1 MDPQTRLLLAA
12 DLRRDEG
19 VRRKPYKDSLG
30 IWTVGVGHNLESGPI
45 LSDAAV
51 QQILVD
57 DIDTT
62 LHWLDVALPWWLNL
76 DPIRQRVLAN
86 MAFNLGPGLLEF
98 RHTLAAMKAQD
109 FSTAAD
115 GMRSSAWAG
124 QVGARA
130 DRLAQIMETG
140 VPL

>member
-1 MDPQTRLLLAA
+1 
-12 DLRRDEG
+12 
-19 VRRKPYKDSLG
+19 
-30 IWTVGVGHNLESGPI
+30 
-45 LSDAAV
+45 V
-51 QQILVD
+51 QQILFD
-57 DIDTT
+57 DIETT

-109 FSTAAD
+109 FAGAAA
-115 GMRSSAWAG
+115 GMRQSAWAT

-130 DRLAQIMETG
+130 DRLAQIMDTG
-140 VPL
+140 QELV